1 MNIVKMMKFNCKR
14 NNLWR
19 ISSKKFTLIEL
30 LVVIAII
37 AILAS
42 MLLPALGNAR
52 KKAKQIN
59 CVSNLKQLG
68 VGFLLYNDDF
78 NSLPPSFTTGNEASS
93 AWDNFLLNQKYIK
106 KHAIFKC
113 PADNVKRNPS
123 MNQPIRSYR
132 INAYLT
138 DMPVANENNLS
149 VDGKITAVKVN
160 LSGAIVLGDAWGEW
174 QWFYKGSKG
183 NATAY
188 HDGSLSRYHP
198 SGAADILFLDGHAS
212 AVNSPT
218 VTANSMYWVLK

>member
-1 MNIVKMMKFNCKR
+1 MNV
-14 NNLWR
+14 LR
-19 ISSKKFTLIEL
+19 ILKARSNTHVARKSLTEIFTLIEL

-52 KKAKQIN
+52 KKAKQIQ

-93 AWDNFLLNQKYIK
+93 AWDNYLYRFEYIK
-106 KHAIFKC
+106 NHAVFKC
-113 PADNVKRNPS
+113 PDDNVPRNAA
-123 MNQPIRSYR
+123 MNQPKRSYR

-138 DMPVANENNLS
+138 DMPVLNENGLS
-149 VDGKITAVKVN
+149 VDGKITAVKVS

-188 HDGSLSRYHP
+188 HDGSLTRLHP
-198 SGAADILFLDGHAS
+198 SGATDILFLDGHA
-212 AVNSPT
+212 APINSPT
-218 VTANSMYWVLK
+218 VTANAMYWVLK